1 MEFSDIQPVSPSG
14 QLQPTSISSAADL
27 SSIFNSRA
35 NAADQIEM
43 FLAIAEGQPETA
55 IASFSTVVRN
65 LTSPPIKALALQG
78 FGKISQPYK
87 QALALC
93 ASKESQ
99 ELLKLLCS
107 EIRNRSSDLTTW
119 AAAEALR
126 EMGFS
131 LDNIQHPQG
140 GNLSEPPRRIQN
152 EVLEHK
158 IQEINRIQRLNSRGE
173 FTADYERFL
182 EFWIYGPTSEFLNHN
197 LTTSNYL
204 DIVRDI
210 LHLTQVRGVQLG
222 LNSDNSK
229 VQDESFDKIKS
240 IFKQYSDSKDD
251 HFKKSLASSLSRFL
265 KEGSN
270 EFDNLQKLAKALTFK
285 HSLGIDFERSELNR
299 LTIVKMKEWIS
310 SLERY
315 YSEVSSVFTS
325 AINVSGEPS
334 LNRLLESDSD
344 IYLQESRSWIRQFRD
359 QINSVEAEQNKIQT
373 NISILSKSFEDILAI
388 DREFFDDKLGS
399 LYKEYSNSKDFPQ
412 TYDECQSLQSKL
424 RSIKDKLLSEI
435 SARRSLLSGESR
447 SINNSFNFEKI
458 KEEVWSWV
466 GWGITILIGTY
477 IFSSIFVS
485 CSSSLSSSSNSSG
498 NTRSP
503 AWYETGYPKEQ
514 CGHSSSSNG
523 CWYPV
528 FITYTDSNWNQI
540 IRNCRDTPKAQSQS
554 VARQRKQIQIASF
567 NNEADAKG
575 FVNFM
580 DTYYDGTPWIGQK
593 KCY

>member
-14 QLQPTSISSAADL
+14 QLQPTSISTAADL
-27 SSIFNSRA
+27 ISIFNSRA
-35 NAADQIEM
+35 NAGDQIEM

-55 IASFSTVVRN
+55 ITSFSTVVRN

-93 ASKESQ
+93 TSKESQ

-152 EVLEHK
+152 EILEHK
-158 IQEINRIQRLNSRGE
+158 IQEINRIQRLNSRGK

-182 EFWIYGPTSEFLNHN
+182 EFWIYGPISEFLNHN
-197 LTTSNYL
+197 LNTSNYL
-204 DIVRDI
+204 DIVKDI

-222 LNSDNSK
+222 LNSDNSE

-251 HFKKSLASSLSRFL
+251 HFKKPLASSLSRFL

-270 EFDNLQKLAKALTFK
+270 EFNDLQKLAKALIFK
-285 HSLGIDFERSELNR
+285 HSLGIDFERSELSR
-299 LTIVKMKEWIS
+299 LTIVKMKDWIS

-315 YSEVSSVFTS
+315 CSEVSSIFTS
-325 AINVSGEPS
+325 AINVSGEPA
-334 LNRLLESDSD
+334 LNRLLENDLD
-344 IYLQESRSWIRQFRD
+344 IYLQESRSWIKQFRD
-359 QINSVEAEQNKIQT
+359 QINLVEAEQNKIQT
-373 NISILSKSFEDILAI
+373 NISILAKSFEDILAL
-388 DREFFDDKLGS
+388 DREFFNDKLDS
-399 LYKEYSNSKDFPQ
+399 LYKEYSNSKQLPQ
-412 TYDECQSLQSKL
+412 TYEECQTLQNRL

-435 SARRSLLSGESR
+435 SAKRSLLSGESR
-447 SINNSFNFEKI
+447 SLNNSFNFEKI
-458 KEEVWSWV
+458 KEEVWGWI
-466 GWGITILIGTY
+466 GWGITILVGTY

-485 CSSSLSSSSNSSG
+485 CSSSFSSSSNSSG

-540 IRNCRDTPKAQSQS
+540 IRNCRDVPKAQSQS

-567 NNEADAKG
+567 NNEVDAKG

-580 DTYYDGTPWIGQK
+580 DTYYDGSPWIGQK